1 MLSSIII
8 KPCLET
14 GSNSGLLTLIMSSHS
29 QRKKILELAVYLL
42 HLEKLVKGNKKKI
55 ILLSGE
61 NIRKLSS

>member
-1 MLSSIII
+1 MVEKI
-8 KPCLET
+8 
-14 GSNSGLLTLIMSSHS
+14 TLR